1 MAKTLSRQEL
11 YDLVW
16 QHPLTT
22 LAKQFDI
29 SDTGLRRA
37 CVEFNI
43 PLPQGGHWQK
53 VHAGK
58 SVKILELPPSSSN
71 EVITLDDFE
80 KGTMEKEYPWSQRQR
95 EIENDPRLPLEVPTK
110 LTDPDILITRTKK
123 FLLEGN
129 SSDWKYKGMV
139 TVRRNEL
146 LDITVQPKNIDR
158 AINFMNTL
166 IKLLRT
172 RGHDIQLQ
180 NDNTYAVI
188 KGERIKIHLMELRK
202 MVNNTKGQWPERDY
216 IPTGL
221 LSLKSDQ
228 ICRNEWKDGTRK
240 LEDQLANIIAKMEV
254 AVENLL
260 KVWAENDR
268 RQKEIQRKEQLAAD
282 LAAKKRNELEKFK
295 NLLQKS
301 VRWKQVIILR
311 DFISDAERRAISNND
326 NTQEFNEWLAWAR
339 QKADWYDP
347 YLQATDELLEE
358 KWRNDLAKT

>member
-29 SDTGLRRA
+29 SDIGLRRA

-53 VHAGK
+53 VRAGK
-58 SVKILELPPSSSN
+58 SVKNLELPPSSSN
-71 EVITLDDFE
+71 EMIALDDFE
-80 KGTMEKEYPWSQRQR
+80 RGIVEKEYPWSQRER
-95 EIENDPRLPLEVPTK
+95 EIENDPHLPLKVPAK
-110 LTDPDILITRTKK
+110 LTNPDTLITRTKK

-129 SSDWKYKGMV
+129 SRDWKYKGMV
-139 TVRRNEL
+139 TSRNEL
-146 LDITVQPKNIDR
+146 VDITVQPKNVDR
-158 AINFMNTL
+158 ALNFMNAL
-166 IKLLRT
+166 IKLLRA
-172 RGHDIQLQ
+172 RGHGIQLQ
-180 NDNTYAVI
+180 YNNTFVLI
-188 KGERIKIHLMELRK
+188 KGERIKVHLMELRK
-202 MVNNTKGQWPERDY
+202 TVNNTKGQWSERDY

-228 ICRNEWKDGTRK
+228 ISRNEWKDGTKK

-254 AVENLL
+254 AVDDRL
-260 KVWAENDR
+260 KSRAENDR
-268 RQKEIQRKEQLAAD
+268 RQEEIQRKEQLAAD
-282 LAAKKRNELEKFK
+282 LAAKKRNEFEKFK

-311 DFISDAERRAISNND
+311 DFINDAESRAVIAGANSE
-326 NTQEFNEWLAWAR
+326 EFNEWVKWAS

-347 YLQATDELLEE
+347 YLETPDELLDDA
-358 KWRNDLAKT
+358 WRKNQ